1 MPESSREA
9 PSSLETAQPF
19 QYAPASGERSRNP
32 KGSSSSTG
40 FGGQESSSDFPP
52 SSQAIQAAYE
62 KGLAEGKASAR
73 SDFEKTIGELR
84 SQISNALLSFSKE
97 RADYFVRVESEVV
110 RLSLSVA
117 RKILHRESQIDPLV
131 LTGVVHVA
139 LQKLNSDT
147 TVRLRTNPEEAR
159 FWSDYFRQ
167 SNDMFPAVDVSGDP
181 SLAQGHCILETDF
194 GSTQISLDT
203 QLKEIELGFFDLLEH
218 RPKGAE

>member
-1 MPESSREA
+1 MLESSREGS
-9 PSSLETAQPF
+9 SSLEAAQPF
-19 QYAPASGERSRNP
+19 HYAPASGERLRNP
-32 KGSSSSTG
+32 KGSAPSSG
-40 FGGQESSSDFPP
+40 FGGQESSSEFPP
-52 SSQAIQAAYE
+52 SNQAIQTAYE

-84 SQISNALLSFSKE
+84 GQISAALQSFSRE
-97 RADYFVRVESEVV
+97 RDDYFGRVEAEVV

-159 FWSDYFRQ
+159 FWGDYFRQ
-167 SNDMFPAVDVSGDP
+167 SRDIFPAVDVSGDP

-203 QLKEIELGFFDLLEH
+203 QLKEIEQGFFDLLEQ
-218 RPKGAE
+218 RPKGVE